1 MMKFPSIL
9 TPILMCLLM
18 LISCSENRLPTGEEI
33 TGIIIKVNDNWQSGH
48 PEHGN
53 SFWHHAAYHTGN
65 MAAYDVTGLDRFLE
79 YSLEWAEHNEWKGA
93 GSEDTASWQYLYGET
108 EDHVLFGDWQ
118 ICFQVYIDLYHII
131 EPRDSM
137 RIARALEVM
146 QHQVQTGRSDY
157 WWWVDG
163 LYMVMPVMTRL
174 YNLTGDELYLDKL
187 YEYFSYT
194 ADIMYDGEE
203 GLFFR
208 DDRYV
213 YPQHKTLSGKKDFWA
228 RGNGWAFA
236 ALARV
241 LPDLPEDYAH
251 REYFEQ
257 VFLGMAST
265 LKASIQEDGY
275 WSRSI
280 LDPEQ
285 APGPESSG
293 TAFFTF
299 GMLRG
304 MNMGLL
310 PAEEYLPVVS
320 RAWDFLANRAIDEEG
335 NLGFVQPIGDR
346 AIPDQVVN
354 ERSRHDFGTGA
365 FLLAA
370 SEMYRFVNGHR

>member
-1 MMKFPSIL
+1 MMRIPSIL
-9 TPILMCLLM
+9 IVLFLCLPLFT
-18 LISCSENRLPTGEEI
+18 SCSVNRLPAAEDVRE
-33 TGIIIKVNDNWQSGH
+33 IIIKVNDNWQSGH

-65 MAAYDVTGLDRFLE
+65 MEAYDVTGLDRFLE
-79 YSLEWAEHNEWKGA
+79 YSMEWAEHNNWKGA
-93 GSEDTASWQYLYGET
+93 GSEDTSAWQYHYGET

-131 EPRDSM
+131 KPRDSIM
-137 RIARALEVM
+137 IARALEVM
-146 QHQVQTGRSDY
+146 RYQVHTPRYDY

-174 YNLTGDELYLDKL
+174 YKLTGDDLYLDKL
-187 YEYFSYT
+187 HEYFLYT
-194 ADIMYDGEE
+194 LEIMYDSEE

-213 YPQHKTLSGKKDFWA
+213 FPEHKTLGGKKDFWA

-236 ALARV
+236 ALARI
-241 LPDLPEDYAH
+241 LPELPQDYAH

-257 VFLGMAST
+257 VFREMAAA
-265 LKASIQEDGY
+265 LKTSVHEEGY

-280 LDPEQ
+280 LDPAQ

-310 PAEEYLPVVS
+310 TGDEYLPVVS
-320 RAWDFLANRAIDEEG
+320 RAWNFLANRAIDEEG

-346 AIPDQVVN
+346 AVPDQVVD
-354 ERSRHDFGTGA
+354 RGSRHDFGTGA

-370 SEMYRFVNGHR
+370 SEMYRYVSEQ